1 MRQKYPYLNDAE
13 FIKFIH
19 EQHIGEQYAKIIL
32 LDWLENPVQEIQGIV
47 TGGSINLDGKSSVRR
62 TCNLSVFVNEAEY
75 ARVTSIDNL
84 FSINKK
90 MRLEIGLKNPTKD
103 RYQEY
108 PIIWMPQGLFVMI
121 NPSLSH
127 TTTGTNISIQLK
139 DKMCLLNG
147 ECGGT
152 IPASTQ
158 FDEYETI
165 DENGN
170 WIIEKPVIQQII
182 REAVNHFGGED
193 LSKII
198 ISDIDERIKLCMKWL
213 GNSPV
218 YLINEGNRA
227 YSMSMNFADA
237 QGKDYRMF
245 EYGEDIGYIYT
256 DFTYPNELIANAGD
270 TVVTILDKI
279 KNLLGNYEYFYDIDG
294 IFHFQEIKNYLNTTQ
309 AKVDLQHKKK
319 NVYNTKEA
327 MDLSNPDVN
336 DICIVKENGHW
347 YYYNDTKKE
356 WEDGGIYLEENYVLD
371 MSKGKKVFNFDN
383 SLLIT
388 SYSSTP
394 QYAMIKNDYVV
405 WGIRKNANGND
416 VPIRY
421 HLAIDSKPKTG
432 NTYQGFVY
440 LDPDDGLNKIK
451 MPIMYEN
458 FAEISKN
465 QGAAGV
471 FYMAKDTGIIYKWE
485 DGKYVSVEIG
495 LQNFTTNDWRSEL
508 YLQGVQSEPY
518 GKETNYYYTELLNE
532 WPKLYNMEDSIK
544 TIYKDGQ
551 SQTTY
556 VGGFYDEVLKT
567 PSNVDF
573 FLDIIDSAA
582 AISEFSVKNIGRRTI
597 VVNDNDVNC
606 IFEPDIPDFIII
618 EIGQDD
624 TDEKR
629 AEAEARG
636 QNYIQVNSAIY
647 SLIAA
652 GGSSKSAYNVVR
664 ELLYQHTSYNESI
677 TLQSLPVYTLEPNTR
692 IGVQDIESD
701 IYGDYMISTISIPLD
716 INGQMSISA
725 TRALERF

>member
-47 TGGSINLDGKSSVRR
+47 TGGSINLDGKSSLRR

-170 WIIEKPVIQQII
+170 WVIEKPVIQQII

-309 AKVDLQHKKK
+309 AKVDLEKINK
-319 NVYNTKEA
+319 
-327 MDLSNPDVN
+327 D
-336 DICIVKENGHW
+336 
-347 YYYNDTKKE
+347 
-356 WEDGGIYLEENYVLD
+356 NYIID
-371 MSKGKKVFNFDN
+371 MSKGKKVFDFDN

-451 MPIMYEN
+451 MPIMYES
-458 FAEISKN
+458 FAEINKN

-518 GKETNYYYTELLNE
+518 GKDTNYYYTELLNE
-532 WPKLYNMEDSIK
+532 WPKLYDMEKNTK

-647 SLIAA
+647 SLITA

>member
-47 TGGSINLDGKSSVRR
+47 TGGSINLDGKSSLRR

-309 AKVDLQHKKK
+309 AKVDLEKINK
-319 NVYNTKEA
+319 
-327 MDLSNPDVN
+327 D
-336 DICIVKENGHW
+336 
-347 YYYNDTKKE
+347 
-356 WEDGGIYLEENYVLD
+356 NYIID
-371 MSKGKKVFNFDN
+371 MSKGKKVFDFDN

-451 MPIMYEN
+451 MPIMYES
-458 FAEISKN
+458 FAEINKN

-518 GKETNYYYTELLNE
+518 GKDTNYYYTELLNE
-532 WPKLYNMEDSIK
+532 WPKLYDMEKNTK

-647 SLIAA
+647 GLITA

>member
-1 MRQKYPYLNDAE
+1 
-13 FIKFIH
+13 
-19 EQHIGEQYAKIIL
+19 
-32 LDWLENPVQEIQGIV
+32 
-47 TGGSINLDGKSSVRR
+47 
-62 TCNLSVFVNEAEY
+62 
-75 ARVTSIDNL
+75 
-84 FSINKK
+84 
-90 MRLEIGLKNPTKD
+90 
-103 RYQEY
+103 
-108 PIIWMPQGLFVMI
+108 
-121 NPSLSH
+121 
-127 TTTGTNISIQLK
+127 
-139 DKMCLLNG
+139 
-147 ECGGT
+147 
-152 IPASTQ
+152 
-158 FDEYETI
+158 
-165 DENGN
+165 
-170 WIIEKPVIQQII
+170 
-182 REAVNHFGGED
+182 
-193 LSKII
+193 
-198 ISDIDERIKLCMKWL
+198 
-213 GNSPV
+213 
-218 YLINEGNRA
+218 
-227 YSMSMNFADA
+227 
-237 QGKDYRMF
+237 
-245 EYGEDIGYIYT
+245 
-256 DFTYPNELIANAGD
+256 
-270 TVVTILDKI
+270 
-279 KNLLGNYEYFYDIDG
+279 
-294 IFHFQEIKNYLNTTQ
+294 
-309 AKVDLQHKKK
+309 
-319 NVYNTKEA
+319 
-327 MDLSNPDVN
+327 
-336 DICIVKENGHW
+336 
-347 YYYNDTKKE
+347 
-356 WEDGGIYLEENYVLD
+356 
-371 MSKGKKVFNFDN
+371 MSKGKKVFDFDN

-440 LDPDDGLNKIK
+440 LDPDDGLSKIK
-451 MPIMYEN
+451 MPIMYES
-458 FAEISKN
+458 FTEINKN

-518 GKETNYYYTELLNE
+518 GKDTNYYYTELLNE
-532 WPKLYNMEDSIK
+532 WPKLYDMEKNTK

-647 SLIAA
+647 SLITA